1 MKRTFGRLLM
11 LSFVMSWCA
20 PVHSQSESESRP
32 GALSV
37 RVYNSA
43 QVASAHLAQAEAI
56 AAEVL
61 ARANV
66 QVIWTDCTAN
76 GTTEQRET
84 ACKSPFRPTHLALAI
99 AEHFAPDGGA
109 VRATT
114 LGYAVIPGGLALGHS
129 AQVSLQ
135 RAEALAIQCDVAVEL
150 VLGLAMAHEIA
161 HLLLGS
167 NGHSAAGLMRER
179 WEGADLELATRGQLQ
194 LSAREA
200 QQIQA
205 SLGSRWEQ
213 QLRQQATAATPK

>member
-1 MKRTFGRLLM
+1 M
-11 LSFVMSWCA
+11 LSFMMSLCA

-32 GALSV
+32 GAALDLRLSV

-43 QVASAHLAQAEAI
+43 QVPSAHLAQAETI

-61 ARANV
+61 GRANV
-66 QVIWTDCTAN
+66 EVIWTDCTAN

-84 ACKSPFRPTHLALAI
+84 ACRSPFRPTHLALAI
-99 AEHFAPDGGA
+99 ADHFAPDGGA

-135 RAEALAIQCDVAVEL
+135 RAEVLASQCDVAVEL

-167 NGHSAAGLMRER
+167 NSHSAAGLMCER
-179 WEGADLELATRGQLQ
+179 WESADLELATRGQLQ
-194 LSAREA
+194 LSARQS

-205 SLGSRWEQ
+205 NLRSRWEQ
-213 QLRQQATAATPK
+213 QLRQQARAAAPK